1 MTFLPGHCEKVVRAR
16 TTVRLRMQK
25 APAKKTV
32 GLLKCDAC
40 RQHRRCQ
47 YETGTSARP
56 GDSSRTN
63 SMSVHSAY
71 NVGRVVGRVQDR
83 KVAGPSPFQCLSLKI
98 TGGLG
103 LLRCEGSR
111 HTQGSLG
118 NDVSATATSICGPL
132 TDMASA
138 QGHPPIFCPAQA
150 LGEQS
155 TAARR

>member
-56 GDSSRTN
+56 NDSSRTN

-83 KVAGPSPFQCLSLKI
+83 KVDKALAVPVSLAENN
-98 TGGLG
+98 GGLG
-103 LLRCEGSR
+103 
-111 HTQGSLG
+111 
-118 NDVSATATSICGPL
+118 
-132 TDMASA
+132 
-138 QGHPPIFCPAQA
+138 
-150 LGEQS
+150 
-155 TAARR
+155 

>member
-1 MTFLPGHCEKVVRAR
+1 MVTAKIIRSCWLARPCDCECK
-16 TTVRLRMQK
+16 K

-40 RQHRRCQ
+40 RRHRRCQ

-83 KVAGPSPFQCLSLKI
+83 KVDQALAVPVSLAENN
-98 TGGLG
+98 GGLG
-103 LLRCEGSR
+103 LLRCEGWR

-118 NDVSATATSICGPL
+118 NDVCATATSVHGVRCDKAALSSGCKP
-132 TDMASA
+132 
-138 QGHPPIFCPAQA
+138 HPAIAPA
-150 LGEQS
+150 
-155 TAARR
+155 

>member
-56 GDSSRTN
+56 SDSSRTN
-63 SMSVHSAY
+63 SMSVYSAY
-71 NVGRVVGRVQDR
+71 NVGRVVGRVQETAKWTR
-83 KVAGPSPFQCLSLKI
+83 PSPFQSLSLKI
-98 TGGLG
+98 TGAES
-103 LLRCEGSR
+103 LRCEG
-111 HTQGSLG
+111 
-118 NDVSATATSICGPL
+118 
-132 TDMASA
+132 
-138 QGHPPIFCPAQA
+138 
-150 LGEQS
+150 
-155 TAARR
+155 